1 MAIVKVSENKTIDP
15 DQVSYIKEVRGNGNK
30 SIALIVLKDGRQIE
44 SHFTYKEAL
53 KYFPGLGA

>member
-1 MAIVKVSENKTIDP
+1 MVVKVSEHKTVDP
-15 DQVSYIKEVRGNGNK
+15 AQVSYIKEVKGEGNK

-53 KYFPGLGA
+53 EHFPGLGA